1 MRLDTAAATFPVD
14 SLIELSRS
22 CCTDGNQS
30 LKDLSHGASMKRQLA
45 AIVAADMAGY
55 SRLMEQD
62 EEGVL
67 SRQKLHRRELIDPEI
82 DERGGRIVKT
92 TGDGVLVEFAS
103 AQEAVRCALNIQ
115 REMVRREADTPANTG
130 SLR

>member
-1 MRLDTAAATFPVD
+1 MKG
-14 SLIELSRS
+14 LSRRA
-22 CCTDGNQS
+22 
-30 LKDLSHGASMKRQLA
+30 LMKRRLA

-67 SRQKLHRRELIDPEI
+67 IRQKLHRHELIDPEI

-92 TGDGVLVEFAS
+92 TGDGVLVGLGAGGGPMCT
-103 AQEAVRCALNIQ
+103 QH
-115 REMVRREADTPANTG
+115 PAGDG
-130 SLR
+130 SPRSRHPGHQPNRLSIRH